1 MDDNLDKLLN
11 LLIKHKI
18 EILNGEINE
27 IFSLVSMN
35 IDVGNLDFN
44 KNYEDYKFT
53 DKIFKKTNKVV
64 FLTTTILDLEKNVTS
79 ITSIWSINKAS

>member
-1 MDDNLDKLLN
+1 MDDNSDKLLN

-18 EILNGEINE
+18 EILNDEIDE
-27 IFSLVSMN
+27 IFSLISMN
-35 IDVGNLDFN
+35 IDLGNLDLN
-44 KNYEDYKFT
+44 KNFEEYKFM

-64 FLTTTILDLEKNVTS
+64 FLTTTISDQNKNTSS

>member
-1 MDDNLDKLLN
+1 MDYNLDKLLS

-18 EILNGEINE
+18 EILNGEIDE

-44 KNYEDYKFT
+44 KNFEDYKFT
-53 DKIFKKTNKVV
+53 DKISKKTSKVV
-64 FLTTTILDLEKNVTS
+64 FLTTTILDQDKNTSS
-79 ITSIWSINKAS
+79 ITSIWSIIKAS